1 MNIPLMRI
9 PPKECP
15 FCHDMPILAKR
26 SFYGM
31 GVMVI
36 MGIMNII

>member
-15 FCHDMPILAKR
+15 FCHDMPILAKDP
-26 SFYGM
+26 YGM